1 MIAQKQSLILNRLLE
16 PPEVVSLSWRE
27 ILSAHM
33 ASGKRLAPEDAVI
46 LYRDAPLHLLR
57 SAANARRKEINGN
70 EEVTYLIDRNIN
82 YTNICTINCQ
92 FCSFYRPP
100 GHDETYTQTID
111 EISQRVKEL
120 EQIGGVRILMQG
132 GVNPELGI
140 EYYTNLLSS
149 LRTLHPSID
158 LDCFSPI
165 EIEGI
170 ADVAKITTLEVLQHL
185 KDAGM
190 HGLPGGGAEMLVD
203 DVRMDVSP
211 KKGSPDNWLRVM
223 SEAQSLGLIT
233 SATNVFG
240 FGETAED
247 RVEHM
252 RRIRVLQDESLAK
265 KSSGFTSFIAWPVQL
280 ENNTYGKRNRGRNR
294 IELGAGPSEYLRHVA
309 VSRLFFDNIDH
320 IQASWPTMGL
330 SIAQMALLGGADD
343 AGSTMMEE
351 NVVSAS
357 GTEKIEASEME
368 LQDAIVRAGFR
379 PVRRNSRYEKLS
391 TPTPN
396 TKLEDL
402 AAPPPSQF

>member
-1 MIAQKQSLILNRLLE
+1 MDWS
-16 PPEVVSLSWRE
+16 E
-27 ILSAHM
+27 ILSSHM
-33 ASGKRLAPEDAVI
+33 ATGERLSPEHAVT
-46 LYRDAPLHLLR
+46 LYRDAPLHSLR
-57 SAANARRKEINGN
+57 SAANIRRQQINGV

-100 GHDETYTQTID
+100 GHEETYTQTLE

-120 EQIGGVRILMQG
+120 EQIQGVRILMQG
-132 GVNPELGI
+132 GVNPDLGI
-140 EYYTNLLSS
+140 EYYTDLLKS
-149 LRTLHPSID
+149 LRNLHPTID

-170 ADVAKITTLEVLQHL
+170 AEVANLTTLQVLQHL

-203 DVRMDVSP
+203 EVRKDVSP
-211 KKGSPDNWLRVM
+211 KKGAPENWLRVM

-240 FGETAED
+240 FGESFD
-247 RVEHM
+247 NRIEHM
-252 RRIRVLQDESLAK
+252 RRIRDLQDANLLKYSI
-265 KSSGFTSFIAWPVQL
+265 GFTSFIAWPVQL
-280 ENNTYGKRNRGRNR
+280 ENNSYGKRNSGRNR
-294 IELGAGPSEYLRHVA
+294 FELGAGPSEYLRHIA
-309 VSRLFFDNIDH
+309 ISRLFFDNISH

-357 GTEKIEASEME
+357 GTDKIEASEVE

-379 PVRRNSRYEKLS
+379 PRRRNSRYEIL
-391 TPTPN
+391 PTPQPE
-396 TKLEDL
+396 TQLEDL

>member
-1 MIAQKQSLILNRLLE
+1 M
-16 PPEVVSLSWRE
+16 SWSE
-27 ILSAHM
+27 ILESHM
-33 ASGKRLAPEDAVI
+33 AGGSRLSQEDAVI
-46 LYRDAPLHLLR
+46 LYRDAPLHALR
-57 SAANARRKEINGN
+57 RAANKRRVEINGDKQ
-70 EEVTYLIDRNIN
+70 VTYLIDRNIN
-82 YTNICTINCQ
+82 YTNVCTINCQ

-100 GHDETYTQTID
+100 GHEETYTQTLD
-111 EISQRVKEL
+111 EISQRVTEL
-120 EQIGGVRILMQG
+120 EAIDGTRILMQG

-140 EYYTNLLSS
+140 DYYTNLLSS
-149 LRTLHPSID
+149 LRSKHPTID

-170 ADVAKITTLEVLQHL
+170 AEVTNISTLDVLSHL

-190 HGLPGGGAEMLVD
+190 HGLPGGGAEMLVES
-203 DVRMDVSP
+203 VRNDVSP

-240 FGETAED
+240 FGESIEN

-252 RRIRVLQDESLAK
+252 HRIRELQDYSLEK
-265 KSSGFTSFIAWPVQL
+265 YSNGFTSFIAWPVQL
-280 ENNTYGKRNRGRNR
+280 ENNTYGKRNRGRNKF
-294 IELGAGPSEYLRHVA
+294 ELGAGPTEYLRHVA
-309 VSRLFFDNIDH
+309 ISRLFFDNIEH

-357 GTEKIEASEME
+357 GTNKIQASELE
-368 LQDAIVRAGFR
+368 LQDAIVRAGFTPR
-379 PVRRNSRYEKLS
+379 RRNSRYEHLDTPSPATRLS
-391 TPTPN
+391 ELPS
-396 TKLEDL
+396 
-402 AAPPPSQF
+402 PPPTQF

>member
-1 MIAQKQSLILNRLLE
+1 MTSGERL
-16 PPEVVSLSWRE
+16 S
-27 ILSAHM
+27 
-33 ASGKRLAPEDAVI
+33 PEDAVV
-46 LYRDAPLHLLR
+46 LYRDAPLHALR
-57 SAANARRKEINGN
+57 NAANQRRIEINGN

-100 GHDETYTQTID
+100 GHEETYTQTID
-111 EISQRVKEL
+111 EISDRVRKL
-120 EQIGGVRILMQG
+120 EEIEGTRILMQG

-140 EYYTNLLSS
+140 DYYTNLIQS
-149 LRTLHPSID
+149 LRELHPTID

-170 ADVAKITTLEVLQHL
+170 AEVTESTTLEVLQKL
-185 KDAGM
+185 KEAGM

-203 DVRMDVSP
+203 DVRKDVSP
-211 KKGSPDNWLRVM
+211 KKGAPANWLRVM

-240 FGETAED
+240 FGEVFED
-247 RVEHM
+247 RIEHM
-252 RRIRVLQDESLAK
+252 RRIRELQDESIEK
-265 KSSGFTSFIAWPVQL
+265 YSNGFTSFIAWPVQL
-280 ENNTYGKRNRGRNR
+280 ENNTYGKRNRGRNKF
-294 IELGAGPSEYLRHVA
+294 ELGAGPSEYLRHIA
-309 VSRLFFDNIDH
+309 ISRLFLDNILH

-357 GTEKIEASEME
+357 GTEKMEASEIE

-379 PVRRNSRYEKLS
+379 PRRRNSRYEMLE
-391 TPTPN
+391 TPQPLTVR
-396 TKLEDL
+396 EQL